1 MNLLK
6 NCPRAFEAFEG
17 SQLIKLIPLY
27 YSKGWTVFLGK
38 GRKVVTIPERFRTV
52 PKSKRNGK
60 NA

>member
-27 YSKGWTVFLGK
+27 SKGWTVFLGK

-52 PKSKRNGK
+52 PQSKRNGK